1 MLEVITKNKFALFN
15 DKSILEDGVEFIG
28 LINKQ
33 GNMENTI
40 FKNEIN
46 LTKERKEMFSMEL
59 RLQSS
64 MQSDFD
70 LEFGPVSHTVTER
83 KKLKFVSMLAF
94 PYIVLVIMKKNIDHI
109 AVIKKIKTKIQNFD
123 NANIIPTDKW
133 SSLNMYDMKSIHC
146 FKCDRFMGEIYCDSV
161 VVLPQCGHCANPMPE
176 GDDRVLFTVN
186 KFNKDPK
193 I

>member
-1 MLEVITKNKFALFN
+1 MLEAIAKNESGLFY

-33 GNMENTI
+33 GKMENVL

-70 LEFGPVSHTVTER
+70 PEFGPVSYTITER
-83 KKLKFVSMLAF
+83 EKSKFVSILAL
-94 PYIVLVIMKKNIDHI
+94 PYIVLAIMKKNIDHV
-109 AVIKKIKTKIQNFD
+109 AVINKIKKKIRKFENVKKELPDLKT
-123 NANIIPTDKW
+123 
-133 SSLNMYDMKSIHC
+133 
-146 FKCDRFMGEIYCDSV
+146 
-161 VVLPQCGHCANPMPE
+161 VL
-176 GDDRVLFTVN
+176 
-186 KFNKDPK
+186 
-193 I
+193 

>member
-1 MLEVITKNKFALFN
+1 MLEVTEKNEMGLFY

-33 GNMENTI
+33 GNMENTL

-70 LEFGPVSHTVTER
+70 SEFGPVSYTVTER
-83 KKLKFVSMLAF
+83 EKSKFVSILTF
-94 PYIVLVIMKKNIDHI
+94 PYIVLAIMKKNIDHI
-109 AVIKKIKTKIQNFD
+109 AVINKIKTAIRNFE
-123 NANIIPTDKW
+123 N
-133 SSLNMYDMKSIHC
+133 
-146 FKCDRFMGEIYCDSV
+146 
-161 VVLPQCGHCANPMPE
+161 
-176 GDDRVLFTVN
+176 VN
-186 KFNKDPK
+186 KELSVQKSDQV
-193 I
+193 